1 MAGLKQIHCKL
12 GKSNLLAGLKQI
24 QIRISVLNF
33 VMGQISAAQYQAEC
47 YLPSSNGPHRTG
59 NNQNI
64 VKNLIE
70 WNIKASAGQPLGLPS
85 KQATGSWQAK
95 ERPEL
100 FWLSFPVPK
109 ALNAKCML
117 LHVSKDKKTWL
128 VQTQVRKDFHW
139 FQLTVHIRHYQSP
152 GLMHCK
158 EKDVLRQIHLRDVTM
173 SSDKNLWIIYP
184 WFWCYTTYVT

>member
-47 YLPSSNGPHRTG
+47 CLPSSNGPQATTKTLSRIWLNETFRPQLDSPWGCH
-59 NNQNI
+59 
-64 VKNLIE
+64 
-70 WNIKASAGQPLGLPS
+70 PS
-85 KQATGSWQAK
+85 KPLEVDKLRRG
-95 ERPEL
+95 
-100 FWLSFPVPK
+100 LSFSGCPFQFQFPK

-117 LHVSKDKKTWL
+117 HHVSKDKKTWL

-139 FQLTVHIRHYQSP
+139 FQLTVHIRHYQSFRI
-152 GLMHCK
+152 
-158 EKDVLRQIHLRDVTM
+158 DAR
-173 SSDKNLWIIYP
+173 
-184 WFWCYTTYVT
+184 

>member
-59 NNQNI
+59 NDQNI

-70 WNIKASAGQPLGLPS
+70 
-85 KQATGSWQAK
+85 
-95 ERPEL
+95 
-100 FWLSFPVPK
+100 
-109 ALNAKCML
+109 
-117 LHVSKDKKTWL
+117 
-128 VQTQVRKDFHW
+128 
-139 FQLTVHIRHYQSP
+139 
-152 GLMHCK
+152 
-158 EKDVLRQIHLRDVTM
+158 
-173 SSDKNLWIIYP
+173 
-184 WFWCYTTYVT
+184 